1 MEIVKQTHTFQGL
14 FIEWKNTHGCINLLV
29 TILQQYFIA
38 FEFVSTETRNGE
50 WGDGTKMSIAFW
62 QQKKKSLQITNF

>member
-38 FEFVSTETRNGE
+38 FEFVSTETRNGAME
-50 WGDGTKMSIAFW
+50 PKCR
-62 QQKKKSLQITNF
+62 